1 MKINEAKNYYVYSC
15 NNNIILCCLIGYQI
29 PKQQVKMKQNQI
41 EDLQEEQRILRNI
54 KMES

>member
-1 MKINEAKNYYVYSC
+1 MKINEAKIIMFTLVT
-15 NNNIILCCLIGYQI
+15 IILFCAVLIGYQI

-41 EDLQEEQRILRNI
+41 EDLQEEQRILRD